1 MTPEEKEL
9 IALKRLRYQVNRFMW
24 TPRSDGDRL
33 YKATVRL
40 NKAWRVS
47 EARDT
52 AKATTS
58 EARDC

>member
-1 MTPEEKEL
+1 MTPAEKEL

-24 TPRSDGDRL
+24 TPRDDGNRL

-40 NKAWRVS
+40 NKAWKVA

-52 AKATTS
+52 ERATS
-58 EARDC
+58 

>member
-9 IALKRLRYQVNRFMW
+9 VALKRLRYQVNRFMW
-24 TPRSDGDRL
+24 TPKSDGNRL

-40 NKAWRVS
+40 NKAWRVA

-52 AKATTS
+52 TRVK
-58 EARDC
+58 